1 MTEPGDVGEQ
11 EQQPPS
17 RWKTSIFDPAAAN
30 PPDQVHESNDQRRN
44 KKQPKK
50 RMGEAAMVGESK
62 NCAFEAGENV
72 KVGCFR
78 RQGHGGG
85 GERSLAVKTG
95 SSQAGA
101 GQEVGNG
108 FQSFAWPSCSTS
120 LEYIATS
127 VVGNIL
133 GNLKTFAQPEARNA
147 ILRRLGNLRVDSPRL
162 WGRMSAHQTICHL
175 SDSLSSMMGER
186 PISTLRRS
194 TALKWPAL
202 YLPFPWPRGIKTR
215 PEVDQFV
222 GGTKPADFAVDMASL
237 LILLERIAS
246 PTPDFTWQPHP
257 IFGPLSQWQWMRWAY
272 LHADHHLR
280 QFGQ

>member
-1 MTEPGDVGEQ
+1 M
-11 EQQPPS
+11 
-17 RWKTSIFDPAAAN
+17 
-30 PPDQVHESNDQRRN
+30 
-44 KKQPKK
+44 
-50 RMGEAAMVGESK
+50 
-62 NCAFEAGENV
+62 
-72 KVGCFR
+72 
-78 RQGHGGG
+78 
-85 GERSLAVKTG
+85 
-95 SSQAGA
+95 
-101 GQEVGNG
+101 GNG

-175 SDSLSSMMGER
+175 SDSLRSMMGER